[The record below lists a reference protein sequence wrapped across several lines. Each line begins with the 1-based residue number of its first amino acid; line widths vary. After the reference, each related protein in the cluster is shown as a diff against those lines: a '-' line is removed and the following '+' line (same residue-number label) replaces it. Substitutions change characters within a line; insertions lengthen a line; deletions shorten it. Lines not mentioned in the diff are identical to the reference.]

1 MAVTFLP
8 SVVLD
13 PRTAAHD
20 HMLAALEDASALIKV
35 DLVVTCGR
43 EGHPPTDPHTRGLA
57 LDVRSR
63 NLGEGQISVVYD
75 RLRLRLGPCWTVL
88 YEVKTKPAGALLRAI
103 AYVNPGAS
111 APHFHLQLRKGLT
124 QWTT

>member
-43 EGHPPTDPHTRGLA
+43 EGHPPTDPHTRGQA
-57 LDVRSR
+57 LDIRSR
-63 NLGEGQISVVYD
+63 DLGEGQIWSVYD
-75 RLRLRLGPCWTVL
+75 HLKRTLGPKWTVL
-88 YEVKTKPAGALLRAI
+88 YECKSKPKGFLGSF
-103 AYVNPGAS
+103 AYVNPKAS
-111 APHFHLQLRKGLT
+111 AAHFHVQPLKGT
-124 QWTT
+124 IWTP